1 MKAWE
6 SWRPKGKAKEK
17 KVWYEGI
24 FTQANT
30 PFLVKPVPEDEEFAG
45 AFNPSIEYSMQGY
58 TPYDEKGMLIS
69 GYPAPSR
76 HWEFGLDLLSD
87 LKWFAH
93 HMAWSIA
100 NGSDEYQMGFAE
112 RDEEGVK
119 YFYDLIE
126 PYLEKLHT
134 PGPGYGKLA
143 EAPKV
148 FSDKFN
154 ANDVDSDSWTWYAA
168 DKEGDCNLP
177 PSGRP
182 STWPPS
188 SFCGALVSGPATRLE
203 RGSRTLG
210 PQRLKRQTSKPG
222 KTSRNTETR
231 LQRTQRQER
240 LTTRLRTLYAK
251 RLSRRIGRLT
261 KDAGFP
267 IQA

>member
-1 MKAWE
+1 
-6 SWRPKGKAKEK
+6 
-17 KVWYEGI
+17 
-24 FTQANT
+24 
-30 PFLVKPVPEDEEFAG
+30 
-45 AFNPSIEYSMQGY
+45 
-58 TPYDEKGMLIS
+58 MLIS

-168 DKEGDCNLP
+168 DKEGGLQSAALRSTIDLATFKFLWGAGKR
-177 PSGRP
+177 SGYA
-182 STWPPS
+182 
-188 SFCGALVSGPATRLE
+188 FGAGKQDVGAAKAEEANKQTR
-203 RGSRTLG
+203 
-210 PQRLKRQTSKPG
+210 

-240 LTTRLRTLYAK
+240 LTRRLRSLYANVK
-251 RLSRRIGRLT
+251 RRWLSDTGLMWSEARDVCAGRQHV
-261 KDAGFP
+261 AGEVNASLASEP
-267 IQA
+267 QGRAVGAPSVEKHQCNAAVLLREL